1 MKDDLARDIPP
12 SRYLRSETTADRTT
26 VKGRDWIF
34 HAKRGVI
41 LHPSAFI
48 LACALAAGV
57 ATAQGYPS
65 RPVRIVTSEPG
76 GGNDVQ
82 ARVIAQRLTDALGQ
96 QVIVE
101 NRPSGVIPGE
111 IVSKAAPNGYTL
123 LLYNNTLWTG
133 PLLQKAPYDP
143 VRDLAP
149 VATATVGPNVL
160 VVNNALPVKSV
171 GELIALA
178 ESKPGALNYASS
190 GIGATNHLAAELFKT
205 MAGVDIVRIGYKGAN
220 QGLNDLMAG
229 QVQVMFPTA
238 GAVAPHVKSGRVKAL
253 AVTSAER
260 SSIAPQLPTVA
271 ASGLPG
277 YESLAIYGVFAPA
290 GTPRAI
296 ITRLNA
302 ELARIL
308 ASADVKEKLA
318 AMGMETVGG
327 TPEQLAARIR
337 SEMAALERL
346 IKTARI
352 KAEG

>member
-1 MKDDLARDIPP
+1 M
-12 SRYLRSETTADRTT
+12 ADGEKGVPDKMSQIGRVWKTNRGS
-26 VKGRDWIF
+26 VKF
-34 HAKRGVI
+34 KKPFTLFLLVVTLCA
-41 LHPSAFI
+41 PAF
-48 LACALAAGV
+48 G
-57 ATAQGYPS
+57 QGYPS

-82 ARVIAQRLTDALGQ
+82 ARVIARGLTDALGQ

-111 IVSKAAPNGYTL
+111 IVSKAPANGYTL

-143 VRDLAP
+143 LRDLAP
-149 VATATVGPNVL
+149 VATATIGPNVL
-160 VVNNALPVKSV
+160 VVNNALPVTSV

-178 ESKPGALNYASS
+178 KAKPGALNYASS
-190 GIGATNHLAAELFKT
+190 GTGATNHLAAELFKT

-238 GAVAPHVKSGRVKAL
+238 GAAAPHVKAGRVKAL

-260 SSIAPQLPTVA
+260 SSIAPELPTVA
-271 ASGLPG
+271 SSGLPG

-290 GTPRAI
+290 G
-296 ITRLNA
+296 
-302 ELARIL
+302 
-308 ASADVKEKLA
+308 
-318 AMGMETVGG
+318 
-327 TPEQLAARIR
+327 
-337 SEMAALERL
+337 
-346 IKTARI
+346 
-352 KAEG
+352 